1 MFCFPIK
8 FCSCVDSVV
17 CFVFLLNFVDVLT
30 VLCFVF
36 LLNFVAV
43 FGQLCVACFVFLLNF
58 VAVLTVWHVLFSY

>member
-30 VLCFVF
+30 VCMFCFPIKFCSCIDSV
-36 LLNFVAV
+36 V
-43 FGQLCVACFVFLLNF
+43 CFVFLLNF
-58 VAVLTVWHVLFSY
+58 VAVLTVWYVLFSY

>member
-8 FCSCVDSVV
+8 FCGCVDS
-17 CFVFLLNFVDVLT
+17 LI
-30 VLCFVF
+30 CFVF

-43 FGQLCVACFVFLLNF
+43 LTVVSFVCLLNFVAVCVACFVFLLNF